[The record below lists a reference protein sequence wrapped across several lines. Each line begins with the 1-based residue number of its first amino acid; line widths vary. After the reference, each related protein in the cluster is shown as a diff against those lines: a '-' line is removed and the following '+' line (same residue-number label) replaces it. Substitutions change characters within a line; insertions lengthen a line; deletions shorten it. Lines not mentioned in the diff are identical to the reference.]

1 MNKSQKKNKIII
13 LFGAC
18 VLSIVAVLWVKKATN
33 VTLNPG
39 KTSTYLNYHSDSTLI
54 DQRHVGYINLT
65 KFLELANQLIDFN
78 SATDFEKIDDNA
90 FFKIKNPSEFYR
102 IPEGEGLYKWVNTPN
117 LPIRVTSEGFYAKV
131 ETKNEKE
138 YVYLPYQILLS
149 VAKAVGEP
157 QTNHYQYEGQ
167 DTIQENR
174 LTKEQ
179 EERNISNNISMKIQT
194 EGIVWQNTT
203 EILTLPGNRQAHASQ
218 EEQLKIIW
226 TYVYGRW
233 TYINDPYTAED
244 TWRSASET
252 IENYYFNGKR
262 YAGDCDDFAIL
273 MASFARQLGFD
284 SRVATAYKPGEK
296 SGHAFA
302 QFRDKDSRSGKWY
315 SLDWFGGFKG
325 STPYERYVHKTYKNL

>member
-1 MNKSQKKNKIII
+1 MKNSKKRNKIIVI
-13 LFGAC
+13 CGAC
-18 VLSIVAVLWVKKATN
+18 VLSIIAVLWMRKAMT

-54 DQRHVGYINLT
+54 DQRQVGYINLT
-65 KFLELANQLIDFN
+65 KFLELADQSIDFN
-78 SATDFEKIDDNA
+78 SSTDFEKIGDSA
-90 FFKIKNPSEFYR
+90 FFRVKNPSEFYR
-102 IPEGEGLYKWVNTPN
+102 IPEGEGLYKWVHTPN

-149 VAKAVGEP
+149 IAKAVGEP
-157 QTNHYQYEGQ
+157 KNNHYQYDGQ

-179 EERNISNNISMKIQT
+179 EEKNIANNLGMKIQT

-203 EILTLPGNRQAHASQ
+203 EILTLPRNRQAHVSQ
-218 EEQLKIIW
+218 EDQLEIIW
-226 TYVYGRW
+226 QYVYDRW
-233 TYINDPYTAED
+233 TYINDPYTSED

-252 IENYYFNGKR
+252 IENYYYNGKQ

-302 QFRDKDSRSGKWY
+302 QFRDRDSRNGKWY

-325 STPYERYVHKTYKNL
+325 TTPYEGYVYKTYTDI